1 MTIQGREFLAG
12 LAAAGATTLLPLA
25 HAAGQQPT
33 RHYRKPVID
42 AHVHWYSPEFIEL
55 IEKEG
60 AANGVTNIHRNEK
73 GELQCIIPGNHPYAP
88 RPDFR
93 REMTDSNINNEY

>member
-1 MTIQGREFLAG
+1 MTIQRREFLAG
-12 LAAAGATTLLPLA
+12 LAAAGAITLLPLA

-33 RHYRKPVID
+33 RHYSKPVID

-60 AANGVTNIHRNEK
+60 AANGRNKYSPERK
-73 GELQCIIPGNHPYAP
+73 GRIAVHHS
-88 RPDFR
+88 
-93 REMTDSNINNEY
+93 RESPLSARGGTTFS

>member
-1 MTIQGREFLAG
+1 
-12 LAAAGATTLLPLA
+12 LPASLQRVPQHYLLA

-33 RHYRKPVID
+33 RHYSKPVID

-88 RPDFR
+88 RADFR
-93 REMTDSNINNEY
+93 REMTDFNINNEY